1 MTARIGRR
9 LFLGGLGAAAG
20 TTLFGSHLG
29 RLARAEGTA
38 PKRLL
43 IIHKPCGTIPEQYDP
58 AGGERDFTLSPI
70 LEPFAPLRDRM
81 VVLEGLDIRK
91 KVDTPGQDHGNGMV
105 TFMTGG
111 VTITADGF
119 RAVIAERESIDHIL
133 KNVPAIVGD
142 TPIPYVQL
150 AADTRSDRD
159 EVFTRVLTYSGRAA
173 PVPPEQR
180 PSTAFARVFGA
191 LADGGGMA
199 TREALERARLR
210 KQSVLDFSR
219 NSLARLSARA
229 GAAERERLDAH
240 LEAVRELERRLDGS
254 GATLPAA
261 CTDPSALSSMVD
273 AVDPTEVNAQ
283 HAEIG
288 RAHLDIVRTA
298 FQCDL
303 TRIATFQWAAG
314 NSHVNFSGLI
324 DGVENAGHH
333 NITHSGSNREHDE
346 GEIHRWYNEHMA
358 SFLVAMRDTPDVD
371 GSSLLDNTL
380 VVIWSEIRLGRHTFD
395 NVPIQLFGGPGVGLE
410 GGRKLA
416 YGGRSTNDLWVAI
429 ANALGHPMTTFGD
442 EERCEGLLPGVF

>member
-1 MTARIGRR
+1 VTARLGRR

-20 TTLFGSHLG
+20 TALFGSHLG

-43 IIHKPCGTIPEQYDP
+43 IIHKPCGTVPSQYDP
-58 AGGERDFTLSPI
+58 TGGERDFTLSPI
-70 LEPFAPLRDRM
+70 LAPFAPLRDRM

-91 KVDTPGQDHGNGMV
+91 MRETPGQDHGNGMV

-133 KNVPAIVGD
+133 SNVPEFVGD

-180 PSTAFARVFGA
+180 PSAAFSRIFGS
-191 LADGGGMA
+191 LADGGGTA

-240 LEAVRELERRLDGS
+240 LEAVRELERRLDG
-254 GATLPAA
+254 ADAALPAA
-261 CTDPSALSSMVD
+261 CTDPEALSAMLE
-273 AVDPTEVNAQ
+273 AVDPSEVNAQ
-283 HAEIG
+283 HAPIG
-288 RAHLDIVRTA
+288 LAHLDIVRTA

-333 NITHSGSNREHDE
+333 NITHSGDNREHDE
-346 GEIHRWYNEHMA
+346 AEIHRWYNEHMA
-358 SFLVAMRDTPDVD
+358 SFLTAMRDTPDVD

-380 VVIWSEIRLGRHTFD
+380 VVVWSEIRLGRHTFD

-410 GGRKLA
+410 GGRKLG
-416 YGGRSTNDLWVAI
+416 YDGRSTNDLWVAI